1 MALRVGQPPSAGT
14 WIFFER
20 AFQAAAKDPERF
32 NPTDPFEESRRLDN
46 PVQFRLISAR
56 YYLIILGVYLC
67 FMVIW
72 STVAATLAAG
82 RGMWLLAG
90 LITAVVGVSL
100 FYYLRF
106 RHRRNKRR
114 AFSAGSLEALSP
126 LVKQAQRGTFNG
138 FDAYPYARMYAE
150 ATYRRQQ
157 MGLDLENALPFE
169 VQICHDIG
177 VLPRGKAFV
186 RRAHENEVRAVD
198 PIIFSGLDFSTERK
212 QERNRFLGSLLEQAQ
227 KEDSLRVGEIISTR
241 SGVVVA
247 DIKWWNGTL
256 SLARDDTI
264 VDANLGSE
272 ELSRYR
278 SICALVDSAPSQR
291 WGSRVRTRDRRRW
304 QRQRRKAGDKD
315 KEKARYRRR
324 VDGGVGGAH
333 SPGCPQDGRAT
344 GHNRRDIGAHPHRGA
359 SALARAKRSSYTLE
373 CHES

>member
-1 MALRVGQPPSAGT
+1 MELIGSGKAKGHMALRMGQPPSAGT

-20 AFQAAAKDPERF
+20 AFQAAAKDPGRF
-32 NPTDPFEESRRLDN
+32 NPTDPFEEFSRLDN

-157 MGLDLENALPFE
+157 MGRDLENALPFE

-241 SGVVVA
+241 GGVVVA

-256 SLARDDTI
+256 SLTRDGTI

-272 ELSRYR
+272 ELSRHR
-278 SICALVDSAPSQR
+278 SICALVDA
-291 WGSRVRTRDRRRW
+291 
-304 QRQRRKAGDKD
+304 
-315 KEKARYRRR
+315 ARL
-324 VDGGVGGAH
+324 VNGGEIEFVLVIVGGGNVKGGKLETRIKKQRVIVAEWTEAMGELIH
-333 SPGCPQDGRAT
+333 LDARKTVVPPVTIDE
-344 GHNRRDIGAHPHRGA
+344 I
-359 SALARAKRSSYTLE
+359 LARTPVAGAAQ
-373 CHES
+373 